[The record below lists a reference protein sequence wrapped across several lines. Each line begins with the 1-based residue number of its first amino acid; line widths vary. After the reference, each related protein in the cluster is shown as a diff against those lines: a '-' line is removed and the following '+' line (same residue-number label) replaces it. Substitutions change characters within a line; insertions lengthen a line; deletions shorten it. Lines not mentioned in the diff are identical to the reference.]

1 MSVRVADRFRLD
13 DQPHA
18 EGASGVVWGALDE
31 TTGRRVAV
39 KLLHPHLLDR
49 PDAQERVL
57 TEAGVATRL
66 EHPHVVHVLG
76 VWAHENSVALVADW
90 VDGTPLSAADAM
102 SARGAREIGRA
113 IASALA
119 RAHAIGVI
127 HGDVRPGNVLV
138 GDRTWL
144 FDFGAA
150 ALGDKAARRP
160 YETAP
165 EVLAGAPPTVR
176 TDLFGLGLVM
186 YRALTGR
193 AAFDGPPKA
202 APKRPKG
209 PRWLTDLVL
218 RLLEVEPGR
227 RPVSADE
234 VLDALE
240 RRRLGWATHGIAPL
254 RPGSAWM
261 VYGNDPTTGGRV
273 RFAEGLSKDA
283 ARDLARRLGERGW
296 RVRSVRVALGGADL
310 AAIVLGAIA
319 GAVVFPALGPL
330 VALSIAW
337 ALSARCRTDLR
348 DTLPTATT
356 PLPPR
361 ELPPNGELHVL
372 GGLLLLATALLLVL
386 WPAAA
391 AVPGA
396 LVLVVVIA
404 AARPLADPRHPL
416 LTARVELR
424 LAELRRSAHRRP
436 LDAELLLLG
445 SVDEVE
451 QSWRSGESV
460 ESVLR
465 RLDTL
470 ERGPNDE
477 VT

>member
-1 MSVRVADRFRLD
+1 MTRVADRFRLED
-13 DQPHA
+13 APHA

-49 PDAQERVL
+49 PDALERVL
-57 TEAGVATRL
+57 TEAGVATRI
-66 EHPHVVHVLG
+66 EHPHVVRVVG
-76 VWAHENSVALVADW
+76 VWRHEEGVALVSDW

-102 SARGAREIGRA
+102 SARGVREIGRA
-113 IASALA
+113 VASALA
-119 RAHAIGVI
+119 RAHAIGVV
-127 HGDVRPGNVLV
+127 HGDVRPANVLV

-144 FDFGAA
+144 YDFGAA
-150 ALGDKAARRP
+150 ALGDAAPRRP
-160 YETAP
+160 WETAP
-165 EVLAGAPPTVR
+165 EVLAGGPSTVR
-176 TDLFGLGLVM
+176 SDLFGLGLVM

-218 RLLEVEPGR
+218 GLLEIEPSR
-227 RPVSADE
+227 RPASADE

-261 VYGNDPTTGGRV
+261 VYGNDPSTGGRV
-273 RFAEGLSKDA
+273 RFAEGLSKPA
-283 ARDLARRLGERGW
+283 ARDLARRLSERGW
-296 RVRSVRVALGGADL
+296 HVRPVRVALGGIDL
-310 AAIVLGAIA
+310 ATILV
-319 GAVVFPALGPL
+319 GAVAGSIVFPALGPL
-330 VALSIAW
+330 VALGVAW

-348 DTLPTATT
+348 DTLPSATT

-361 ELPPNGELHVL
+361 ELPQNAELHVL
-372 GGLLLLATALLLVL
+372 GGLLLLTTAVLLVA

-436 LDAELLLLG
+436 LDAELALLG

-470 ERGPNDE
+470 ESGRNDE
-477 VT
+477 VP

>member
-1 MSVRVADRFRLD
+1 MTRIADRFRLD

-31 TTGRRVAV
+31 STGRRVAV
-39 KLLHPHLLDR
+39 KLLHPHLVDR
-49 PDAQERVL
+49 PEAQERVL
-57 TEAGVATRL
+57 AEAGVATRI
-66 EHPHVVHVLG
+66 EHPHVVRVLG
-76 VWAHENSVALVADW
+76 VWAHEAGVALVSEW
-90 VDGTPLSAADAM
+90 VDGTALSTTDAM
-102 SARGAREIGRA
+102 SPRGVREIGRA
-113 IASALA
+113 VASALA
-119 RAHAIGVI
+119 RAHAIGVV
-127 HGDVRPGNVLV
+127 HGDVRPANVLV

-150 ALGDKAARRP
+150 ALGDKAPRRP

-165 EVLAGAPPTVR
+165 EVLAGAPPTAR
-176 TDLFGLGLVM
+176 SDLFGLGLVL

-193 AAFDGPPKA
+193 SAFDGPPKA
-202 APKRPKG
+202 PPRRPRG
-209 PRWLTDLVL
+209 PRWLGDLVL
-218 RLLEVEPGR
+218 RLLEVDPAR
-227 RPVSADE
+227 RPAGADE

-240 RRRLGWATHGIAPL
+240 RRRLGWATHGIAAL

-273 RFAEGLSKDA
+273 RFAEGLSKSA

-296 RVRSVRVALGGADL
+296 RVRSVRVALGGVD
-310 AAIVLGAIA
+310 LGAIA
-319 GAVVFPALGPL
+319 LGAVAGAAVFPALGPL
-330 VALSIAW
+330 VALAVAW

-361 ELPPNGELHVL
+361 ELTPNSELHVL

-396 LVLVVVIA
+396 LVLVVLIA

-436 LDAELLLLG
+436 LDAELALLG

-460 ESVLR
+460 ETVLR
-465 RLDTL
+465 RLDRL
-470 ERGPNDE
+470 ERGQDDE
-477 VT
+477 VA